1 VSWTIAKIG
10 CASLPTPIRYAV
22 VEYLNFCIEH
32 FKGSLTL
39 GVIWA
44 AGNRLTSCHRLDE
57 LLEV

>member
-1 VSWTIAKIG
+1 
-10 CASLPTPIRYAV
+10 LPTPIRYAV

-39 GVIWA
+39 DVIWA
-44 AGNRLTSCHRLDE
+44 VGDRLTSRHRLDE